1 MGSHKLS
8 HYQFLRLQI
17 PRFLPVFLRP
27 NRNSV
32 LVQCDL
38 YFIDRLFP
46 GTCDGNF
53 SAEFLSEYLSPILM
67 ERLGAEDI
75 TPILGMRSSKGVEF
89 PINTWEV
96 IAVESSIKKLG
107 YLRIIV
113 YLHCKF

>member
-46 GTCDGNF
+46 GTCNGNF
-53 SAEFLSEYLSPILM
+53 SAEFLVVGNVQLATIVEESIGFFPLQDAISELA
-67 ERLGAEDI
+67 GAF
-75 TPILGMRSSKGVEF
+75 EF
-89 PINTWEV
+89 EGLECLND
-96 IAVESSIKKLG
+96 L
-107 YLRIIV
+107 
-113 YLHCKF
+113 

>member
-8 HYQFLRLQI
+8 HNQFLCLQI

-27 NRNSV
+27 NRNSI

-53 SAEFLSEYLSPILM
+53 SAEFFSEYLSPILV
-67 ERLGAEDI
+67 ERLGAENI
-75 TPILGMRSSKGVEF
+75 TPILGMRLSEGVEF
-89 PINTWEV
+89 PVNTWGV
-96 IAVESSIKKLG
+96 VAVESSIKKLK
-107 YLRIIV
+107 LFE
-113 YLHCKF
+113 L

>member
-17 PRFLPVFLRP
+17 PRLLPVFLRP

-38 YFIDRLFP
+38 HFIDRLFP

-53 SAEFLSEYLSPILM
+53 SAEFLSEYLSPIFV
-67 ERLGAEDI
+67 ERLGAENI
-75 TPILGMRSSKGVEF
+75 TPILGMRPSEGVEF
-89 PINTWEV
+89 PVNAWGIV
-96 IAVESSIKKLG
+96 AVESSIKKSELFE
-107 YLRIIV
+107 L
-113 YLHCKF
+113 

>member
-17 PRFLPVFLRP
+17 PRLLPVFLRP

-38 YFIDRLFP
+38 HFIDRLFP

-75 TPILGMRSSKGVEF
+75 TPILGMRSSEGVEF
-89 PINTWEV
+89 SVNTRGIV
-96 IAVESSIKKLG
+96 AVESSIKKSELFE
-107 YLRIIV
+107 L
-113 YLHCKF
+113 